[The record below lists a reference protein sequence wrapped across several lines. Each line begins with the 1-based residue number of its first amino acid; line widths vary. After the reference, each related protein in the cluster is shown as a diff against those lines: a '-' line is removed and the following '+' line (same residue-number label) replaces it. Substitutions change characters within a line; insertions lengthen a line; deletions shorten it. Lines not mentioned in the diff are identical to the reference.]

1 MYFLYPSC
9 WLHNAAPAVPPASS
23 STLRSGHSSA
33 PRCCTRLAPP
43 TSATLPDS
51 RECRQAAVSYS
62 PFRVAD
68 RRPEGGPLF
77 TTLLPKVTQSLPQ
90 LRAPPPGCPLN
101 NNKNKVPLC
110 QRGQMTPIASLRRGR
125 PRSIAVRSQAFR
137 TTGCRSCSAPKGS
150 SSSAPSSNSSSRPR
164 RPSRPDRG
172 LRSRSG
178 LRLSRPVSWCGRP
191 RRPQRAA
198 PFLGPSSTTT
208 CGGPASTERSR
219 TPLRCPSSIALGQYP
234 TEHLVVRACAPRGVR
249 PPAPPLLRFLSTYH
263 SEISPF
269 FFPLL
274 FPFIYFGGRGGVPL
288 PHFRESA
295 FRWAI
300 KLTEWCIAG
309 RRL

>member
-9 WLHNAAPAVPPASS
+9 WLHNAAPAVPPVSS

-110 QRGQMTPIASLRRGR
+110 QRGQMTSADSVNVNAGPPCNGWGACDSAYVR
-125 PRSIAVRSQAFR
+125 PRAAGADTVRSTWCR
-137 TTGCRSCSAPKGS
+137 PIYTTQSFES
-150 SSSAPSSNSSSRPR
+150 
-164 RPSRPDRG
+164 
-172 LRSRSG
+172 
-178 LRLSRPVSWCGRP
+178 
-191 RRPQRAA
+191 
-198 PFLGPSSTTT
+198 PFL
-208 CGGPASTERSR
+208 
-219 TPLRCPSSIALGQYP
+219 
-234 TEHLVVRACAPRGVR
+234 
-249 PPAPPLLRFLSTYH
+249 
-263 SEISPF
+263 F
-269 FFPLL
+269 F
-274 FPFIYFGGRGGVPL
+274 I
-288 PHFRESA
+288 
-295 FRWAI
+295 I
-300 KLTEWCIAG
+300 I
-309 RRL
+309 